1 MSPTK
6 TIFQGSGCS
15 PELGFLLIQSVP
27 VTPQMSPSRE
37 KGKKQS
43 TYQKAPPGM
52 GLEVPSIG
60 ARKRLSRDVIL
71 KERW

>member
-1 MSPTK
+1 
-6 TIFQGSGCS
+6 
-15 PELGFLLIQSVP
+15 
-27 VTPQMSPSRE
+27 MSPSRE